1 MYGSDYP
8 FSLGDMP
15 GILGRVNQLA
25 TPARDAVRG
34 GNAARLF
41 GLQHSTKP

>member
-15 GILGRVNQLA
+15 GILARVDQLA
-25 TPARDAVRG
+25 QPVRNAVRG
-34 GNAARLF
+34 ENPARLF
-41 GLQHSTKP
+41 GLRSVSA